1 MNIINLLKRSKKS
14 KLLLSKFNQIEKDLS
29 SEGELVGTEKNEVVK
44 QESHLF
50 EGEKT
55 QSKSSPVFEEEVFW
69 WESLNRNNETSLG
82 EKSMGNPEAILH
94 VFKKTELYSK
104 ISGLSDMEMN
114 YYDDGK
120 RNVITMMWNN
130 SYLNLSDR
138 RTYLKLIEDVCG
150 ELAKSGIKCSLIHDN
165 KRLAISNNIGVKLV
179 SIQEFEAVVDENT
192 NNIGVEI

>member
-1 MNIINLLKRSKKS
+1 MNIINLLKRSKKN
-14 KLLLSKFNQIEKDLS
+14 KLLLSKFNQLEKDLS
-29 SEGELVGTEKNEVVK
+29 SESELVSAEKKEILK
-44 QESHLF
+44 QESHVF

-55 QSKSSPVFEEEVFW
+55 QSISSPVFEEEVFW
-69 WESLNRNNETSLG
+69 WESLNRNNETSFG
-82 EKSMGNPEAILH
+82 EKPMGNPEAILH

-120 RNVITMMWNN
+120 RNVITVMWNN

-138 RTYLKLIEDVCG
+138 RTYLKLIEDVYG
-150 ELAKSGIKCSLIHDN
+150 DFAKNGIKCSLIHDN

-192 NNIGVEI
+192 NKIGVQI